1 MILSVVRGNLSPR
14 VLAESKGTVAFR
26 LVPLRGEVS
35 ESVLRS
41 ETVSL
46 KSVKLLRPQTVSMK
60 SVNLP
65 RPQTVSM
72 KSVNLSRPQTVSL
85 KSVIVL

>member
-35 ESVLRS
+35 ESVP
-41 ETVSL
+41 
-46 KSVKLLRPQTVSMK
+46 RPQTVSMK
-60 SVNLP
+60 SVKLP

-72 KSVNLSRPQTVSL
+72 KSVKLPRPETVSLKSVNLPRPETVSL